1 MEPEIN
7 NEVLINNNMMPMGNV
22 CDICKG
28 AIKIEMKNNRIG
40 SGCFL

>member
-7 NEVLINNNMMPMGNV
+7 NEVLIKNNIMPMKNV
-22 CDICKG
+22 YEACKG
-28 AIKIEMKNNRIG
+28 TIKIEMKNNRIG